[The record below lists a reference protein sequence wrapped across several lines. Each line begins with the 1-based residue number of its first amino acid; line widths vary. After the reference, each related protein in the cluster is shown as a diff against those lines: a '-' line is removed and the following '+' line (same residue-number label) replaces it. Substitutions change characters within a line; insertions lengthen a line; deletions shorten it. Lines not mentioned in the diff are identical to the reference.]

1 MLVDI
6 RAVLTQR
13 TIHPKE
19 SITENDSPK
28 GEKGGGLRRTD
39 SRNAITVGWNITLH
53 AREYSVRG
61 RGGVQQNELAAAKEN
76 K

>member
-1 MLVDI
+1 M
-6 RAVLTQR
+6 LTQR

-19 SITENDSPK
+19 SITEIIPK
-28 GEKGGGLRRTD
+28 GEREEDHAITAN

-61 RGGVQQNELAAAKEN
+61 RGVIQQSELATPKQN